1 MKGARSATGVRI
13 SEPMKHELTQ
23 QDLIRQPAG
32 VVSVAEVLSYFD
44 ANRFFDKKELAMYLS
59 VSTRTIEKHLA
70 EIPHY
75 RLHGSMLRF
84 KKSEIDEWVEQY
96 RESNGDSLNS
106 IADEVLE
113 SLK

>member
-1 MKGARSATGVRI
+1 MEH
-13 SEPMKHELTQ
+13 EPTQ
-23 QDLIRQPAG
+23 QDLIRQQPVG
-32 VVSVAEVLSYFD
+32 VVSVREVLSYFD
-44 ANRFFDKKELAMYLS
+44 CDRFFTKAELAVYLS